1 MIDPHLSTLSY
12 PPSPPKAQKKIT
24 HLFPHL
30 PSNMGQPFLAI
41 EALGFQSS
49 IPEHLC
55 HLSVLLT
62 IFLEYELTLV
72 IVILVLSSST
82 ILSSLRSIITLVS
95 IKMM

>member
-1 MIDPHLSTLSY
+1 MIDPHLSALNY
-12 PPSPPKAQKKIT
+12 PPSSPHKKNTT